1 MEEGL
6 IVHPDGSATL
16 SRDRLLLCLEIA
28 WELDALGYLLPSV
41 TTSHDLESRATCL
54 AVRGFSAR
62 FVQLA
67 GALMAAVDDNGVPLS
82 SLTSQ
87 VFVTPL
93 EVEGA

>member
-6 IVHPDGSATL
+6 IVHPDGSATM

-54 AVRGFSAR
+54 AVRGLAGR
-62 FVQLA
+62 FVELG
-67 GALMAAVDDNGVPLS
+67 GALMAALDDTGVPLN
-82 SLTSQ
+82 SLSAK
-87 VFVTPL
+87 VLVTPL
-93 EVEGA
+93 QVGDE